1 MDPAKMDYAMKTVTP
16 ATLPTAPISVLIPTL
31 NCADLLPAH
40 IETMKVWLDFASEI
54 IVVDS
59 HSEDGSLELIRE
71 RLKHPSLRIVQHPR
85 GLYQSWNFG
94 ISQIKSKYTYV
105 STVGDSISRAGLE
118 HLFTVAESFGCDG
131 VISQPRS
138 ITNDDAPI
146 NDADS
151 WPIHDVITSLNIKKP
166 MQVEA
171 IKLFFFAML
180 HVPNGILGSSA
191 GNLYRTAALQRFPF
205 PVDFGITGDGAWA
218 LANLFDCRFA
228 VTPEIFSTFR
238 HHPKAYSK
246 KAYAVEDLS
255 GKLFKLG
262 RDDFERRLACDTGLS
277 IEAAKLDFDSFL
289 DCAGEYFKWR
299 RRLETE
305 RSRKWPWVLNPLAWQ
320 SRTKKTLLRQN
331 LHAKKKI
338 MLESFVAV

>member
-1 MDPAKMDYAMKTVTP
+1 MKAATP
-16 ATLPTAPISVLIPTL
+16 AILPPAPIGVLVPTL
-31 NCADLLPAH
+31 NCAGLLPAH
-40 IETMKVWLDFASEI
+40 IETMKGWLDFVSEI

-59 HSEDGSLELIRE
+59 HSEDGSLELIKE
-71 RLKHPSLRIVQHPR
+71 RFKHSNLRIVQHPR

-118 HLFTVAESFGCDG
+118 HLFAVAESFGCNG

-191 GNLYRTAALQRFPF
+191 GNLYRTATLQRFPF

-218 LANLFDCRFA
+218 LANLFDCRIA

-262 RDDFERRLACDTGLS
+262 RKDFERRLASDAALS
-277 IEAAKLDFDSFL
+277 TETAKLKFGSFL

-299 RRLETE
+299 WQLEIE
-305 RSRKWPWVLNPLAWQ
+305 RNRKYPWILNPLAWRAR
-320 SRTKKTLLRQN
+320 SEKKR
-331 LHAKKKI
+331 LHRCLQECKN
-338 MLESFVAV
+338 SFVKSFAAV